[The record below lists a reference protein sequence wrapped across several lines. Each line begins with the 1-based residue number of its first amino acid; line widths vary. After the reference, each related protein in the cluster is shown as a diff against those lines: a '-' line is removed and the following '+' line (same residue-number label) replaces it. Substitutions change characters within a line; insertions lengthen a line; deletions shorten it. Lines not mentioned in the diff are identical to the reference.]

1 LSLTSDRVST
11 PESDAAVIEQ
21 SLRRPDL
28 FAPIFDRYFD
38 EIHRYLARRVGGTI
52 ADDLAADVFLT
63 AFTTR
68 QRYDV
73 ARNSARPWL
82 YGIATN
88 LISSHRR
95 QEARYFR
102 ALSQAAA
109 PPGWE
114 AEEERLADRIS
125 AAATRPLLAAAL
137 AKLPPG
143 DRDVLLLVA
152 LADLGYPEV
161 AEALGIPQG
170 TVASRLSR
178 VRRQLRAALGG
189 SNPAGQDLA
198 GQDREQAH
206 E

>member
-152 LADLGYPEV
+152 LADFGYPEV